1 VPKANPNVLPHW
13 VNDYQQLN
21 DNTITNSHPLPQIDD
36 ILNNYMK
43 GQIWAT
49 IDMSNSFFQTRM
61 HPDHIH
67 LTAVTMPLGLYEW
80 LVMPMGL
87 KNAQAIHQW
96 RITAVLHPLIGKICH
111 IYLDDIV
118 VWSNSLEEH
127 KKNVR
132 TVLQALRDTC
142 ICQPSKD
149 TFILYRN

>member
-36 ILNNYMK
+36 ILNNNMK

-49 IDMSNSFFQTRM
+49 IDMSNSFFQTQM

-96 RITAVLHPLIGKICH
+96 A
-111 IYLDDIV
+111 
-118 VWSNSLEEH
+118 
-127 KKNVR
+127 
-132 TVLQALRDTC
+132 
-142 ICQPSKD
+142 
-149 TFILYRN
+149 